1 MTKPLKIVH
10 SNVCDPMRT
19 TSMGSTRYLYLSL
32 MIFQGRYMDC
42 FDRFKALLEIQ
53 SEHKIKIFQ
62 MDVKTTFLN
71 RILEM
76 EIYMDQPEFF
86 VQKEKKDLVCK
97 LIKTLYRL
105 KQSPRAWYQRIN
117 SFFINKDFGR
127 SQMNHLLY
135 VKQTSEYLLVTIL
148 YVDDLIIFASN
159 IT

>member
-1 MTKPLKIVH
+1 
-10 SNVCDPMRT
+10 
-19 TSMGSTRYLYLSL
+19 
-32 MIFQGRYMDC
+32 
-42 FDRFKALLEIQ
+42 
-53 SEHKIKIFQ
+53 
-62 MDVKTTFLN
+62 
-71 RILEM
+71 
-76 EIYMDQPEFF
+76 MDQPEFF

-135 VKQTSEYLLVTIL
+135 VKQMSEYLLVTIL